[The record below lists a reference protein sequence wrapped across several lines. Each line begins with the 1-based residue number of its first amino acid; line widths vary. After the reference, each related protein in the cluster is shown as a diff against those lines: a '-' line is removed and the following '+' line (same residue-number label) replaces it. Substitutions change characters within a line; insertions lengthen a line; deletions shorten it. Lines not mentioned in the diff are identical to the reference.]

1 MPSARP
7 STADKRKVFRALH
20 QSGCFV
26 IPNPW
31 NVGSAR
37 YLQGLGFKAIASTSS
52 GHAHSEGYPDGA
64 QTMDDVLAHYRE
76 LAAATDIPLN
86 ADFEDG
92 FAAEP
97 ERVAANVTRAVATG
111 VAGLSIEDSTRGG
124 GEPLY
129 AFDLAVE
136 RIKAARVA
144 IDSANAGVLLT
155 GRSEGFLVGR
165 ADLRE
170 TIRRLE
176 AYSAAGAD
184 VLYAPGI
191 KSKDDIAAVVKAVAP
206 KPVNLLIHGNWMTVA
221 EAAEL
226 GVRRISVGGALAR
239 SAWVAFARAANE
251 ITEQGTFNGLSPAG
265 SAPNLNATFGD

>member
-1 MPSARP
+1 MSSSKIA
-7 STADKRKVFRALH
+7 VFRRLH
-20 QSGCFV
+20 ESGCFV

-31 NVGSAR
+31 DRGSAIF
-37 YLQGLGFKAIASTSS
+37 LQKAGFKALASTSAGFAWS
-52 GHAHSEGYPDGA
+52 AGRPDNKVTA
-64 QTMDDVLAHYRE
+64 DQVLRHLEEIAN
-76 LAAATDIPLN
+76 AIDIPLN

-97 ERVAANVTRAVATG
+97 EKVAANVTRAVATG
-111 VAGLSIEDSTRGG
+111 VAGLSIEDSTRSGA
-124 GEPLY
+124 EPLY

-136 RIKAARVA
+136 RIKAARAA
-144 IDSANAGVLLT
+144 IDQTKTGVLLT

-165 ADLRE
+165 ADLKE
-170 TIRRLE
+170 TVRRLE

-221 EAAEL
+221 EAADL
-226 GVRRISVGGALAR
+226 GVRRVSVGAALAR
-239 SAWVAFARAANE
+239 AAWAAFAKAANE
-251 ITEQGTFNGLSPAG
+251 ITEHGTFNGLSAAG
-265 SAPNLNATFGD
+265 SAPNLNATFGG